1 MKKISH
7 EIIDDEF
14 KTANIND
21 GIFPV
26 TIIEYYHNHVFKQ
39 KLKLNQTIHRLKVP
53 FYAGG
58 YYSQEDSET
67 VIFLNHIN
75 KIINPGKKIFRLAIV
90 CYHEARHSI
99 QKTFDKY
106 SYEGFLRDIDNYI
119 RSSTP
124 KDYSEYH
131 DMHSYEIGA
140 NLYSVFK
147 AKEYLKNKYP
157 EYYEQQKEEI
167 HQLEQR
173 YYHDYM
179 TYDASDTVERMFQT
193 IKSKMRIHKAT
204 KIKSMDKISP
214 ILEMFFD
221 ENFSYKSIHEI
232 IKHEKFSTLDKRII
246 YAVLSSKSFLE
257 NLTLSNL
264 TEEELN
270 LLSEA
275 LQYTNSMYQNQLKSI
290 ERVSKTNR
298 ITLIEYL
305 KSQKTLV
312 QKISYIDTCCTRLI
326 RNKLKFSR
334 NERKKKEHIKTIPVY
349 LEETNRLVKRRSNK
363 GYLTINVFYIIG
375 TILSIFTIIYLLLT

>member
-1 MKKISH
+1 
-7 EIIDDEF
+7 
-14 KTANIND
+14 
-21 GIFPV
+21 
-26 TIIEYYHNHVFKQ
+26 
-39 KLKLNQTIHRLKVP
+39 
-53 FYAGG
+53 
-58 YYSQEDSET
+58 
-67 VIFLNHIN
+67 
-75 KIINPGKKIFRLAIV
+75 
-90 CYHEARHSI
+90 
-99 QKTFDKY
+99 
-106 SYEGFLRDIDNYI
+106 
-119 RSSTP
+119 
-124 KDYSEYH
+124 
-131 DMHSYEIGA
+131 MHSYEIGA

-179 TYDASDTVERMFQT
+179 TYDASDTVERMFQI